1 MLFLIESL
9 VGYFNGNSSTI
20 TFFFKFFLYIFLKM
34 SELHFNLSIA
44 ESLTLGVLNE
54 VIVYNNI

>member
-1 MLFLIESL
+1 
-9 VGYFNGNSSTI
+9 
-20 TFFFKFFLYIFLKM
+20 M

-54 VIVYNNI
+54 ASVAMDFGILSTEVPLYLNCYFIQ

>member
-1 MLFLIESL
+1 
-9 VGYFNGNSSTI
+9 
-20 TFFFKFFLYIFLKM
+20 M

-54 VIVYNNI
+54 ASVAIITVYH